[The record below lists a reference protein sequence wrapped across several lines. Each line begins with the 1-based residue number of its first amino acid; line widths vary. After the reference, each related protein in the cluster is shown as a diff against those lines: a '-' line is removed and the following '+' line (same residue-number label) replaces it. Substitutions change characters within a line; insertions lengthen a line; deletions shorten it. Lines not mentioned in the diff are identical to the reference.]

1 MSVEDSRFLSSVLPI
16 VMISLTEDAFEVAS
30 TFFSVP
36 VSSRLK
42 ASLGV
47 TDSTTLKGIA
57 VVDTD
62 CVIDAVVVVL
72 LVVVGGGAAVV
83 VALLI

>member
-1 MSVEDSRFLSSVLPI
+1 MDDSRFRSSVLPMVI
-16 VMISLTEDAFEVAS
+16 ISLTEDALEVAS

-36 VSSRLK
+36 VSSRTK

-47 TDSTTLKGIA
+47 TDSTTLRGTA
-57 VVDTD
+57 VVDTV
-62 CVIDAVVVVL
+62 CVVDAVVVVL
-72 LVVVGGGAAVV
+72 VVVGAGAAVV